1 MWFVFLFKRMLIRML
16 IRMSIRMLINECKC
30 KLHVI
35 QISAPKPEER
45 FLRLSFL
52 VILKNT
58 QFYNSYLNMFTSF
71 SPITSFFFIKF
82 LLIFSNEPYF
92 FSHTISAQVLY
103 SRQSQRQR
111 EMLVELLLKAYVY
124 RWLKMNLKHQKT
136 TAHVAGTHTQLYR
149 INKTLE
155 TRGKS

>member
-1 MWFVFLFKRMLIRML
+1 ML

-35 QISAPKPEER
+35 KISAPKPEER

-92 FSHTISAQVLY
+92 FSHTISAQVLVLNSHQY
-103 SRQSQRQR
+103 FGFVMIYQSINIQTLHKASSQNGRQSIWITVWIYCFIER
-111 EMLVELLLKAYVY
+111 A
-124 RWLKMNLKHQKT
+124 
-136 TAHVAGTHTQLYR
+136 AAVALMC
-149 INKTLE
+149 IAL
-155 TRGKS
+155 